1 MGKWK
6 EMKRVWWCRCQARD
20 KLLLTFNVQNSPMRD
35 TFSFC
40 SEMRSWNPRDVK
52 TLPKIVQ

>member
-1 MGKWK
+1 
-6 EMKRVWWCRCQARD
+6 MKRVWWYRCQARD